1 MIKYVIDILIL
12 QIIFLTVYQL
22 IAKTP
27 YFKINRW
34 YLLSSMVVSLLLPA
48 FNFQMMNSWLA
59 IDSGFMQPI
68 NNLQEIV
75 IQPNVEN
82 KKLNSTSDDFS
93 VWIVIKW
100 IIISISIYKLLKIA
114 LALNQIRCILNKA
127 DHKQTKDHVH
137 YYRLKD
143 NEDAFSFFN
152 HIVIG
157 ANVPKDQIDYILT
170 HEKVHAKAFHSI
182 DLLLVELLKAI
193 MWFNPLLYIYK
204 KAIILNH
211 EYEADAVTVN
221 ENNKYQYMNSL
232 INKEFSTATIQFVNP
247 FFNQSNLKNR
257 IVMLQQKKMK
267 PVQKMKYV
275 FILPALL
282 LCFTYLSCDN
292 TKDENKN
299 DATKTEAVPFSKIDK
314 VPHFKECDGTKNNVK
329 LKECTAERIKQ
340 HITKEMKKYDYKKEI
355 RRIIEKNKAKDDKD
369 AKKIVQNISSK
380 VNDSIQ
386 KIYVQFKIS
395 KEGKIKDVRSRAAT
409 EKLKSIGKSVV
420 STLPDMVPG
429 KQNDQ
434 NAAVIYQLPIVLKL
448 Q

>member
-1 MIKYVIDILIL
+1 MINIWPSIDAGLI
-12 QIIFLTVYQL
+12 
-22 IAKTP
+22 
-27 YFKINRW
+27 
-34 YLLSSMVVSLLLPA
+34 
-48 FNFQMMNSWLA
+48 
-59 IDSGFMQPI
+59 QPI
-68 NNLQEIV
+68 VQLQEMV
-75 IQPNVEN
+75 IEPNVVKN
-82 KKLNSTSDDFS
+82 DPNSTSYDLS
-93 VWIVIKW
+93 IWSVIKW
-100 IIISISIYKLLKIA
+100 IIISISIHKVFKMI
-114 LALNQIRCILNKA
+114 LALNKIRCILNKA
-127 DHKQTKDHVH
+127 DHERTKDCVH

-157 ANVPKDQIDYILT
+157 ANVPKDQIDHVLT
-170 HEKVHAKAFHSI
+170 HEKVHARAFHSM
-182 DLLLVELLKAI
+182 DLLLVELLVSI

-257 IVMLQQKKMK
+257 IIMLQQKKMK

-329 LKECTAERIKQ
+329 LKECTSKKMMR
-340 HITKEMKKYDYKKEI
+340 HITREMKKYDYKKEI
-355 RRIIEKNKAKDDKD
+355 KRIIEKNKTKDDKD

-386 KIYVQFKIS
+386 RIYVQFKIS
-395 KEGKIKDVRSRAAT
+395 KEGKIEDVRSRAST
-409 EKLKSIGKSVV
+409 EKLKRIGKSVV